1 MSLYQDSKKSYYNL
15 LAQKLLYNN
24 SPFTI
29 RSKSGVCVTVGK
41 KPNFHHTQFIRWAE
55 RTAKILKSES
65 GNIIPIDDSILDN
78 FPPVRPVTCLPAGV
92 KQPLGGQVYWKK
104 KEEEYK
110 ILKKTIDEKLE
121 LLKEIESKKII
132 EKEKLKSEI
141 IKPEIIASS
150 SLLPLAVI
158 GYLVLKK

>member
-15 LAQKLLYNN
+15 LAKKLLDNN

-29 RSKSGVCVTVGK
+29 MSKRGACVTVGK
-41 KPNFHHTQFIRWAE
+41 KPNFHHTQFIRWAD
-55 RTAKILKSES
+55 RTANILKSES

-78 FPPVRPVTCLPAGV
+78 FPPVRPATCLPAGV

-104 KEEEYK
+104 KQEEYK

-121 LLKEIESKKII
+121 LLKE
-132 EKEKLKSEI
+132 KEKVEIIKPEI

-150 SLLPLAVI
+150 SLVLLAVI
-158 GYLVLKK
+158 GYLVLRK